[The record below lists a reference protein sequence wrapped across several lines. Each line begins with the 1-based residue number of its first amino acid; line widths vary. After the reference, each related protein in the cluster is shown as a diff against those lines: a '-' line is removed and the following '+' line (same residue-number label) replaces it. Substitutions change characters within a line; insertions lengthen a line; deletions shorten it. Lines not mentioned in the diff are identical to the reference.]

1 MGSQTW
7 GSILGLGDRDLRRRQ
22 MLNGLS
28 HPGAPSTLHFLIED
42 FSPLTFKVIINKH
55 VIYFHCVPCS
65 WVEKINV
72 VKMSIPPKAIHRFSA
87 VPTKIP
93 NAFFKEIEQIIPKFV
108 WNHKKLSIV
117 KKNLEEEQ
125 S

>member
-1 MGSQTW
+1 M
-7 GSILGLGDRDLRRRQ
+7 
-22 MLNGLS
+22 
-28 HPGAPSTLHFLIED
+28 IED

-55 VIYFHCVPCS
+55 VIYFHCVPGS

-72 VKMSIPPKAIHRFSA
+72 VKMSIPPKAIHRSSA

-108 WNHKKLSIV
+108 WNTVEIDNMLINNNFKC
-117 KKNLEEEQ
+117 
-125 S
+125 